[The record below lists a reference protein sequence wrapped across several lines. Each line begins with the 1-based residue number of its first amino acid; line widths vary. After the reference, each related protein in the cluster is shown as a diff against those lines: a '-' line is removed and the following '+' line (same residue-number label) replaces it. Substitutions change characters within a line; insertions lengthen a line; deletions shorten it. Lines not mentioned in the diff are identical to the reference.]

1 MIIWYLPSIRCW
13 PAGDDRVTDLG
24 FARRER
30 QTNRSR
36 VLCNAMNPDPRFDD
50 GTLHRAFDPEES
62 YVDLSAVE
70 GRVDS

>member
-1 MIIWYLPSIRCW
+1 M
-13 PAGDDRVTDLG
+13 D
-24 FARRER
+24 
-30 QTNRSR
+30 
-36 VLCNAMNPDPRFDD
+36 PDPRFDD